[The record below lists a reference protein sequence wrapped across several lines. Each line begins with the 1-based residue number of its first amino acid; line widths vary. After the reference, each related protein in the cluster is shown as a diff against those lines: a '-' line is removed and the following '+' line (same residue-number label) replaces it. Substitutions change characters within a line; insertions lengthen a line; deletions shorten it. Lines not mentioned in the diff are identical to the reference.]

1 MKAKKNIF
9 ILMFILMSFSAIAQN
24 DRTEKKE
31 QIKALKV
38 AFITSELDLNSDE
51 ARKFWPLFNAFE
63 ARQFEIKIQRM
74 NKMDNDYIDKL
85 SEKEALALL
94 AKMEDVDEDLYQNR
108 KKFIASLKG
117 VLPTL
122 KIIKL
127 KRSEERFNK
136 RLLHQFRE
144 KMKKE

>member
-38 AFITSELDLNSDE
+38 AFITSELDLSSDE

-63 ARQFEIKIQRM
+63 ARQFEIKTQKM

-144 KMKKE
+144 KMKQE

>member
-1 MKAKKNIF
+1 MKTKKNIF
-9 ILMFILMSFSAIAQN
+9 IVLFILTNFIAIAQN
-24 DRTEKKE
+24 DRAEKRE

-38 AFITSELDLNSDE
+38 AFITSELELSTDE
-51 ARKFWPLFNAFE
+51 ATKFWPLFNAFE
-63 ARQFEIKIQRM
+63 ARQFEIKTQKM
-74 NKMDNDYIDKL
+74 TKMDSDYIDKL

-94 AKMEDVDEDLYQNR
+94 AKMENIDEDFYQNR

-144 KMKKE
+144 KIKQE